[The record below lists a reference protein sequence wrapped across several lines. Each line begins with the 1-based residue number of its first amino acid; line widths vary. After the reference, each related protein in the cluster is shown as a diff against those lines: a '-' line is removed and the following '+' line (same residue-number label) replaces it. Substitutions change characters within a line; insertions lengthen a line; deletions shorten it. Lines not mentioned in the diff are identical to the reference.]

1 MNGQTIIR
9 TGDSVLHDGKKYKVM
24 HVVIK
29 GGQLRLYDV
38 VANLEEVH
46 LFDGSA
52 NKKVKATEI
61 KLIK

>member
-9 TGDSVLHDGKKYKVM
+9 TGDSVLYEGKKYKIM
-24 HVVIK
+24 HVVLK
-29 GGQLRLYDV
+29 GGQLKLYDV

-52 NKKVKATEI
+52 NKKVKINDI